1 MATAS
6 ASSKSAIAIWSSA
19 LLVGSYLGYTTPP
32 FKIIRSYIESRNN
45 KYIEKADSSPLV
57 IESNNELQLSD
68 STQSHQQLQ
77 SIKQTLRTSSSALLE
92 HELMNLPL
100 VKGLKNDPALSMR
113 RAWSGPHYE
122 TLPGETPWRKGQV
135 FTANTLHQPGGIA
148 AKPVVFTN
156 TQTKSA
162 TIVLHVGHRVTG
174 FPAIVHGGVLAT
186 LLDEALG
193 RTAFLSFP
201 ESTGVTANLK
211 IKYKNPTWAHQF
223 IVIKTETSNVDGR
236 KATVKGKV
244 ETLQGKILVEAEAL
258 FVVPKKFQLK
268 RIE

>member
-1 MATAS
+1 MAS
-6 ASSKSAIAIWSSA
+6 VASSRSAIILWSSA
-19 LLVGSYLGYTTPP
+19 FLIGSSLGYSTPP
-32 FKIIRSYIESRNN
+32 FKLVRTYIEYQNSRYLGAATAPPTSTITENTP
-45 KYIEKADSSPLV
+45 DSAKSKFHPAL
-57 IESNNELQLSD
+57 
-68 STQSHQQLQ
+68 HG
-77 SIKQTLRTSSSALLE
+77 SSSALLE

-100 VKGLKNDPALSMR
+100 VKALKNDPALVMR
-113 RAWSGPHYE
+113 RAWSGPHYQ
-122 TLPGETPWRKGQV
+122 TGPGETPWRRGEV

-156 TQTKSA
+156 PQTKSA

-211 IKYKNPTWAHQF
+211 LKYKSPTWAGQF
-223 IVIKTETSNVDGR
+223 IVIKTETTMVDGR
-236 KATVKGKV
+236 KARVAGKV
-244 ETLQGKILVEAEAL
+244 MTLMGKPLVEAEAL
-258 FVVPKKFQLK
+258 FVVPKTFKLK
-268 RIE
+268 RIDG